1 MAWLQ
6 IIKHTTG
13 ATHFKIMKVTTITS
27 DQFIQGNYMNEFNL
41 SHDEIRQASTTK
53 LRKILKE
60 DIPVEVDDMINYEL
74 YIREF
79 S

>member
-1 MAWLQ
+1 MFWILHQ
-6 IIKHTTG
+6 TLFTHIG
-13 ATHFKIMKVTTITS
+13 AIR
-27 DQFIQGNYMNEFNL
+27 MNEFNL
-41 SHDEIRQASTTK
+41 THSEIRQSSTTK

-60 DIPVEVDDMINYEL
+60 DIDVDLHDMIDYEL

>member
-1 MAWLQ
+1 MFWILHQ
-6 IIKHTTG
+6 TLFTHIG
-13 ATHFKIMKVTTITS
+13 AIR
-27 DQFIQGNYMNEFNL
+27 MNEFNL
-41 SHDEIRQASTTK
+41 THSEIRQSSTTK

-60 DIPVEVDDMINYEL
+60 DIPVELDDMINYEL

>member
-1 MAWLQ
+1 
-6 IIKHTTG
+6 
-13 ATHFKIMKVTTITS
+13 
-27 DQFIQGNYMNEFNL
+27 MNEFNL
-41 SHDEIRQASTTK
+41 THDEIRQSSTTK

-60 DIPVEVDDMINYEL
+60 DNPVELDDMINYEL

>member
-1 MAWLQ
+1 
-6 IIKHTTG
+6 
-13 ATHFKIMKVTTITS
+13 
-27 DQFIQGNYMNEFNL
+27 MNEFNL
-41 SHDEIRQASTTK
+41 THDEIRQSTTTK

-60 DIPVEVDDMINYEL
+60 DIPVEVDDMINKEL

>member
-1 MAWLQ
+1 MP
-6 IIKHTTG
+6 
-13 ATHFKIMKVTTITS
+13 
-27 DQFIQGNYMNEFNL
+27 EFNL
-41 SHDEIRQASTTK
+41 TDNEIKILHNDIKQSSITK

-60 DIPVEVDDMINYEL
+60 DIPVELDDMINYEL

>member
-1 MAWLQ
+1 MFWILHQ
-6 IIKHTTG
+6 ILFTHIG
-13 ATHFKIMKVTTITS
+13 AIR
-27 DQFIQGNYMNEFNL
+27 MNEFNL
-41 SHDEIRQASTTK
+41 THSEIRQASTTK

-60 DIPVEVDDMINYEL
+60 DIPVELDDMINYEL

>member
-1 MAWLQ
+1 MFWILHQ
-6 IIKHTTG
+6 ILYTHIGVIK
-13 ATHFKIMKVTTITS
+13 MP
-27 DQFIQGNYMNEFNL
+27 EFNL
-41 SHDEIRQASTTK
+41 THDEIRQSSTTK

-60 DIPVEVDDMINYEL
+60 DIPVELDDMINYEL

>member
-1 MAWLQ
+1 MVTLQ

-13 ATHFKIMKVTTITS
+13 ATHFKIM
-27 DQFIQGNYMNEFNL
+27 NEFNL
-41 SHDEIRQASTTK
+41 THDEIRQSTTTK

>member
-1 MAWLQ
+1 MFWILHQ
-6 IIKHTTG
+6 ILYTHIGVIK
-13 ATHFKIMKVTTITS
+13 MP
-27 DQFIQGNYMNEFNL
+27 EFNL
-41 SHDEIRQASTTK
+41 THDEIRQSTTTK

-60 DIPVEVDDMINYEL
+60 DIPVELDDMINYEL

>member
-1 MAWLQ
+1 
-6 IIKHTTG
+6 
-13 ATHFKIMKVTTITS
+13 
-27 DQFIQGNYMNEFNL
+27 MNEFNL
-41 SHDEIRQASTTK
+41 TQDEIRILNDDIRQSSTTK

-60 DIPVEVDDMINYEL
+60 DIPVELDDMINYEL

>member
-1 MAWLQ
+1 MFWILHQ
-6 IIKHTTG
+6 TLYTHIGHIK
-13 ATHFKIMKVTTITS
+13 
-27 DQFIQGNYMNEFNL
+27 MNEFNL
-41 SHDEIRQASTTK
+41 THSEIRQSSTTK